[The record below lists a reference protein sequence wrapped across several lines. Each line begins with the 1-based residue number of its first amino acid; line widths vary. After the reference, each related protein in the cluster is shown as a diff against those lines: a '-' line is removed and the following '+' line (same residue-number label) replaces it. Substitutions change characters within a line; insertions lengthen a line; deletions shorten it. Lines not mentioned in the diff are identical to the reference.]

1 MGIKSIVIDQVVH
14 VVMKKLSEVAARS
27 SISCFVGATTKVDF
41 FKPGSDSQTFLSA
54 SNFSTLESW
63 WKIEFS
69 MLFNQVKIYKYLST
83 FLLEFSKIVLFL
95 VDLIGE
101 LMSLMYE
108 EIDFLLEIVDLV
120 LAFFLLLV
128 LLFVAFCAHF
138 EQAVDVERSL
148 ALFQVD
154 ELIL

>member
-1 MGIKSIVIDQVVH
+1 MY
-14 VVMKKLSEVAARS
+14 L
-27 SISCFVGATTKVDF
+27 GA
-41 FKPGSDSQTFLSA
+41 
-54 SNFSTLESW
+54 
-63 WKIEFS
+63 
-69 MLFNQVKIYKYLST
+69 

-95 VDLIGE
+95 VDLVGE
-101 LMSLMYE
+101 LMSLVYE

-154 ELIL
+154 ELILWESLHKSLTHIDFQLQVLDRFLLFLDFQLHVLNAKLAVFLFVFEFGDLF